1 MIAVFYLVQL
11 GIYFGNGRFPITYGE
26 DFFAFWSIGKI
37 ADTSGYS
44 QIYDLNLLEETQLNE
59 LDNQGLL
66 NEKIV
71 SSYSPIPVPILT
83 CFVPV
88 VQLL

>member
-1 MIAVFYLVQL
+1 MNQNQRKLSISFKFLNWKSLILLMIAVFYLVQL

-44 QIYDLNLLEETQLNE
+44 QIYDLNLLEETTT
-59 LDNQGLL
+59 
-66 NEKIV
+66 K
-71 SSYSPIPVPILT
+71 
-83 CFVPV
+83 
-88 VQLL
+88 